1 MGRVHKLL
9 IRNCIKGVLLGWT
22 LLAIGLYFNVMGMK
36 TIVFTSNDKILA
48 TFLLMVGF
56 AITFGNAAMGHA
68 VMGLARGEAKRER
81 EEAASL
87 EANQDE
93 V

>member
-9 IRNCIKGVLLGWT
+9 IRNCIKGVVFGWA
-22 LLAIGLYFNVMGMK
+22 LLALGLYFNVMGMGD
-36 TIVFTSNDKILA
+36 IVFTSNDKILA

-68 VMGLARGEAKRER
+68 VMGLARSEAKKEKK
-81 EEAASL
+81 AAQNDPSP
-87 EANQDE
+87 
-93 V
+93 

>member
-9 IRNCIKGVLLGWT
+9 LRNCIKGVAFGWG
-22 LLAIGLYFNVMGMK
+22 LLALGLAFNVMGMRSLILSSSD
-36 TIVFTSNDKILA
+36 TVLA

-68 VMGLARGEAKRER
+68 VMKM
-81 EEAASL
+81 SKDK
-87 EANQDE
+87 NP
-93 V
+93 